1 MGNPRSY
8 KQAIIYESINE
19 WQVRILNFFLK
30 MDSQSFFCTYTH
42 TCTHKRTHEHMH
54 THTHMH
60 TITHTHT
67 HAHTH
72 THTRTHT
79 HTHTHMPHT
88 YTWTHTHTHCMIKFL
103 TACIVEIQ
111 DITDNVIIANYNCL
125 WYSEITQ
132 VEWRG
137 FVWYLLNFYIQR
149 KNFTAKWT
157 VLLLIMSSSS
167 YSKKSWPENFE
178 SLCLSFDPRYY
189 SRSIVE

>member
-1 MGNPRSY
+1 MILCVLVKYTKNVRRST
-8 KQAIIYESINE
+8 KWGILDPTNRQLSMKVLMNDRLEFSI
-19 WQVRILNFFLK
+19 FFK
-30 MDSQSFFCTYTH
+30 KWAVKAFSARTH
-42 TCTHKRTHEHMH
+42 THAHTHAHMH

-67 HAHTH
+67 HTH
-72 THTRTHT
+72 TCTHTYTYMHTHT

-88 YTWTHTHTHCMIKFL
+88 YTWTHTHTHTHCMIKFL

-137 FVWYLLNFYIQR
+137 
-149 KNFTAKWT
+149 
-157 VLLLIMSSSS
+157 
-167 YSKKSWPENFE
+167 
-178 SLCLSFDPRYY
+178 LCDIY
-189 SRSIVE
+189 